1 MKLRKLATI
10 FAVGIITF
18 CSIGLI
24 NSNKK
29 TKIYAETTLATPL
42 LYNTVEHDVYN
53 TESVG
58 AVTNN
63 VDAIRFLMTKK
74 AGVKENHLDLYFGL
88 KETLNLNDS
97 NTSLDIQV
105 RALKYYSGKTDYD
118 TKIKIYIIDN
128 NGAVAAA
135 RYNTAKVTFQN
146 GTTTTVDCSN
156 GGYAYQ
162 GFSCVTNSQSKYL
175 EQAIRTYSLTKNNF
189 ELYPTYNSSATEV
202 NYSKIE
208 RVIVETWSPELNG
221 TFYQYEVM
229 NISSTKNEES
239 TNLFSASTAVEGES
253 RDVGKNEWYFDS
265 IPTAEPYTNEQKRNI
280 PVIVEQVKARDGGIT
295 LYNDSNQDS
304 SFWLRS
310 YYQLEN
316 GDSDID
322 NLLTI
327 RDTSKYDHI
336 AFYADT
342 TQCETD
348 VNVEIKVYW
357 ADPNAEVADANRYF
371 RAGSASFYYVPDN
384 GEPYYSSITSGS
396 YIEKGFK
403 GYVYLDLST
412 FLQDGVGGSYLTYEK
427 QQKLAQNI
435 RFIFNCKT
443 DYKLI
448 NGMEGVSK
456 LTIKDVKFIEAN
468 RSSLEIEKLFTKI
481 NLDFEEGTTKEEIVS
496 SLPDAISIGADIKTI
511 KYAQQ
516 HSVSSIIEN
525 QYIQIEGEWEAGEVD
540 SNGFIELKFIP
551 NADSVVKL
559 HNEYNFENDVSFIM
573 YGYIKRKININNSTS
588 SENSSANSLVSSAPI
603 NNSSSESIDISSSE
617 NTSINSIISS
627 ESSNGSNS
635 TDKPINPNNK
645 NLGYIIGIAIG
656 TVILISEILA
666 IIVIAIRKGGEN
678 NEQD

>member
-1 MKLRKLATI
+1 MKLRKFATI
-10 FAVGIITF
+10 FAIGIISF

-29 TKIYAETTLATPL
+29 TKLHAETTLATPIY
-42 LYNTVEHDVYN
+42 YNTVEHDVYN

-74 AGVKENHLDLYFGL
+74 SGVKENHLDLYFGL

-105 RALKYYSGKTDYD
+105 RALKYFSGKTDYD
-118 TKIKIYIIDN
+118 TKIKVYIIDN

-162 GFSCVTNSQSKYL
+162 GFSCVTNNQSKYL

-189 ELYPTYNSSATEV
+189 ELYPTYNSSATEI

-208 RVIVETWSPELNG
+208 RVIVETWTPEVNG

-239 TNLFSASTAVEGES
+239 KNLFSASTAVEGES
-253 RDVGKNEWYFDS
+253 REVGMNEWYFDS
-265 IPTAEPYTNEQKRNI
+265 IPTAEPYTKEQKNNI

-295 LYNDSNQDS
+295 LYNDSNKNS

-322 NLLTI
+322 NLMTI

-336 AFYADT
+336 VFYADT

-357 ADPNAEVADANRYF
+357 ADPDVEVADGNRYF

-384 GEPYYSSITSGS
+384 GEPYYGSIPSGS

-443 DYKLI
+443 DYRLT

-468 RSSLEIEKLFTKI
+468 RSNLEIEKLFTKI
-481 NLDFEEGTTKEEIVS
+481 NLDFEEGTTKEEIIS
-496 SLPDAISIGADIKTI
+496 TLPDTISIGADIKTI

-516 HSVSSIIEN
+516 HSVSSIIDN
-525 QYIQIEGEWEAGEVD
+525 QYIQIEGEWEAGEID

-551 NADSVVKL
+551 NDDSNIKF

-588 SENSSANSLVSSAPI
+588 SENSSTDSSITSESA
-603 NNSSSESIDISSSE
+603 NNSSENINISSSE
-617 NTSINSIISS
+617 NSSAASSIISD
-627 ESSNGSNS
+627 SNLIE
-635 TDKPINPNNK
+635 KPVDQNK
-645 NLGYIIGIAIG
+645 RNLGYKIGIGIG
-656 TVILISEILA
+656 SVILISEIFV
-666 IIVIAIRKGGEN
+666 IIGIAIRKGEKN
-678 NEQD
+678 DE